1 MPVKTIEEFFDL
13 KFKLLNKSEL
23 LSTLETIIDLKGIL
37 LPLTKQNMGS
47 RIIQKLLNR
56 ANES

>member
-1 MPVKTIEEFFDL
+1 MQ
-13 KFKLLNKSEL
+13 
-23 LSTLETIIDLKGIL
+23 LSQYQIL

-56 ANES
+56 AK